1 MSDTRVHQHTDRD
14 LGIDAY
20 RALAMF
26 VVVAWHWVFTIA
38 TWGERGPRVD
48 NPISHHPWLGYLTW
62 VLQVMPLFFLVGGHV
77 TARSLAGRDTVGA
90 GAWAARRLRRL
101 IAPALPLVAA
111 LVAAYLLARTFE
123 ASALARAVVL
133 VATPLWFLAVYV
145 AIVAVVPL
153 VHGAARRWPVGHVAA
168 LVALCLSWD
177 AARFSGRVSGGALW
191 VSMLLV
197 WLTVHQLGGLLDRV
211 DRRTGGWL
219 VVAGLGAL
227 AVGTALGPYPVSM
240 VGTTTGEISNMGP
253 PTAILLGLALAQL
266 GLVAMTRRKVTD
278 LSDRHRPLVESAARY
293 AMPVYL
299 WHMVGFGACVV
310 AVTAA
315 GVDLPAEPT
324 WQWWVARPLWVL
336 GPLLVAR
343 PLIRWSAGAPVGAAR
358 RPLQVRS

>member
-1 MSDTRVHQHTDRD
+1 MSDTCVQQRTHRD

-20 RALAMF
+20 RAFAMF

-48 NPISHHPWLGYLTW
+48 NPISHHPSLGYLTW

-77 TARSLAGRDTVGA
+77 AARSLAGHSSGV

-101 IAPALPLVAA
+101 VVPAVPLLAA
-111 LVAAYLLARTFE
+111 LLAAYLLARTFE
-123 ASALARAVVL
+123 ASAVARAVVL

-153 VHGAARRWPVGHVAA
+153 VHGAARRWPIGHVVA
-168 LVALCLSWD
+168 LAALCLVWD
-177 AARFSGRVSGGALW
+177 LGRFSGLVTGGALW

-211 DRRTGGWL
+211 DRRSGWWL
-219 VVAGLGAL
+219 VSVGLAAL
-227 AVGTALGPYPVSM
+227 AVGTVVGPYPVSM
-240 VGTTTGEISNMGP
+240 VGTTTDEISNMGP
-253 PTAILLGLALAQL
+253 PTAILLGLALTQL
-266 GLVAMTRRKVTD
+266 GLVAVTRRRVTE
-278 LSDRHRPLVESAARY
+278 LSHRHRPFVESAARF

-310 AVTAA
+310 AATAA

-324 WQWWVARPLWVL
+324 WQWWATRPLWVV

-343 PLIRWSAGAPVGAAR
+343 PLIRWSAGPSSPSATPAR
-358 RPLQVRS
+358 ARS